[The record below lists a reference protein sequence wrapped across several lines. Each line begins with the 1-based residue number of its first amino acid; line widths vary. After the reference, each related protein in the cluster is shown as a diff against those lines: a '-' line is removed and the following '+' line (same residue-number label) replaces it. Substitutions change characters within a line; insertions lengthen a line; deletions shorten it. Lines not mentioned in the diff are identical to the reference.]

1 MKLFGF
7 TASTRD
13 GSINR
18 ELFCNVS
25 SALKARGHA
34 LSIFDYSK
42 IEDLPL
48 YSAAREITIGVPA
61 TIRDMADQILAADGL
76 VICSPEYNFSM
87 PGPLKNAIDWLS
99 RIKPYVTIGKPVLLM
114 SASGSPLGGWRGLAA
129 LRVPLA
135 CLGAQTFAWDITV
148 GSAKCVE
155 EVKTIVATQAMR
167 DRIDAAVSQFDL
179 PELR

>member
-7 TASTRD
+7 AASTRD
-13 GSINR
+13 GSINC
-18 ELFCNVS
+18 ELFCHVS
-25 SALKARGHA
+25 SLLKARGHSFSV
-34 LSIFDYSK
+34 LGYSA

-48 YSAAREITIGVPA
+48 YSATREFTIGVPA
-61 TIRDMADQILAADGL
+61 AIRDMADNILAADGL

-148 GSAKCVE
+148 GSVTSVDELRRLMATP
-155 EVKTIVATQAMR
+155 TIGS
-167 DRIDAAVSQFDL
+167 RIEAAVGQFDKSY
-179 PELR
+179 